1 MKNKKLLIILVAIIL
16 IILSMFIYRKVQ
28 SAYPDYIQIDPTT
41 KKPIDISL
49 SRFFY
54 GSKDISAKTDDFA
67 TCINQ
72 TTNVVSC
79 VSFCPGGDAYVSR
92 LYCPPKDAKIYA
104 DKQDGKKYK
113 DIIVTNHSYF
123 FEYAMRRFFGFTQ
136 YAKSEKL
143 ISNTSKFAI
152 KRIIAFMDDRN
163 IKSSESVKVCN
174 GAIKVEKAL
183 LGYTKTV
190 NSNGSIAIS
199 KQKPAIYF
207 YISRYVYPISKDA
220 ECIDF
225 GIPMDIV
232 EPIITDT
239 IKKKLP
245 AGFDVDNFNYY
256 FMDIKNYPKN

>member
-1 MKNKKLLIILVAIIL
+1 MENKKLFIIMVVTIF
-16 IILSMFIYRKVQ
+16 IILSMFVYKKVQ
-28 SAYPDYIQIDPTT
+28 SAYPEYIQIDSVT
-41 KKPIDISL
+41 KKPIAVAL
-49 SRFFY
+49 SRSFY
-54 GSKDISAKTDDFA
+54 GSKDISKKTNDFV

-72 TTNVVSC
+72 TTNEVSC
-79 VSFCPGGDAYVSR
+79 VSFCPSTDSG
-92 LYCPPKDAKIYA
+92 LYCPPKGAKIYA
-104 DKQDGKKYK
+104 DKQEDKTYK
-113 DIIVTNHSYF
+113 DIIVTNHPYF
-123 FEYAMRRFFGFTQ
+123 FEYTMRRFFGFTQ
-136 YAKSEKL
+136 YAKSERL
-143 ISNTSKFAI
+143 ANNASKFAA

-199 KQKPAIYF
+199 KQNPAIYF

-220 ECIDF
+220 KCIDF
-225 GIPMDIV
+225 GIPMDVV

-256 FMDIKNYPKN
+256 FMDIKNYPQN